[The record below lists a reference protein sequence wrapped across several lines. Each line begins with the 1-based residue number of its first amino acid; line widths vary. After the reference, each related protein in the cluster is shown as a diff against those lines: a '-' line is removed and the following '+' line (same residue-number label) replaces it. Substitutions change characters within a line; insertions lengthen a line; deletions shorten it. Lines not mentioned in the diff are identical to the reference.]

1 MRAQL
6 EKIIPPSDAS
16 FVVDTLV
23 LPTPFDGLLH
33 YHPEIEIILIVD
45 GNGERLVG
53 DDFAPFGPHELAIMG
68 SNLPHF
74 WRGKRGAEG
83 TIRKVILIQFATEIF
98 GDSLFKAPEF
108 AKVRIMLQRAQRGLL
123 FNQKNSAA
131 VQKKVM
137 EISTAKG
144 WKRYPLLVEI
154 LGMLSDIET
163 GKALSSPKFS
173 SQTSNYSADRIG
185 RAMKY
190 ITDNFARPLTLG
202 DVSKEVSM
210 SPSAFC
216 RYFHKTTGK
225 HLTKFINDVR
235 LGHACQLLRETHL
248 QIKDICFQSG
258 FGTLSSFNKVFRDV
272 KGMTPGKFRK
282 AIR

>member
-6 EKIIPPSDAS
+6 EKIIPPSDS
-16 FVVDTLV
+16 SCVVDTLV

-33 YHPEIEIILIVD
+33 YHPEIEIILILE
-45 GNGERLVG
+45 GHGERLVG
-53 DDFAPFGPHELAIMG
+53 DDYALFGPHELAVMG
-68 SNLPHF
+68 ENLPHF
-74 WRGKRGAEG
+74 WRGIKKGEG
-83 TIRKVILIQFATEIF
+83 TVRKLILIQFSPEIF
-98 GDSLFKAPEF
+98 GESLEKAPEF
-108 AKVRIMLQRAQRGLL
+108 SKIKIMLQRAQRGLL

-131 VQKKVM
+131 AQKKIV
-137 EISTAKG
+137 EISTTKG

-154 LGMLSDIET
+154 LGLLSDT
-163 GKALSSPKFS
+163 DGGKTLSSPKFS
-173 SQTSNYSADRIG
+173 AQTSTHSGDRIG
-185 RAMKY
+185 RAIKF
-190 ITDNFARPLTLG
+190 ITDNFSGTITLG

-282 AIR
+282 ALR